1 LCKSSNYILPM
12 LSRFY
17 THWKDSFAGI
27 PIRVWLLSLV
37 SLVNRC
43 GSMVVVFLSIY
54 LNKHLGFGIQEAGYV
69 LGCFGAGALLGTYL
83 GGKLTDRIGYFPVMI
98 WSLVLNGLVLVS
110 LIWISN
116 FWAMCAVVFLLSTVS
131 DAFRP
136 ANSVAISRYCSPEN
150 RTRSIS
156 LYRMSINLGWAVA
169 PALGGLMVALGWH
182 WLYVADGVTC
192 ILAAILLWVYMA
204 PKPGEKELKTGSAEK
219 AAPPVRVTVSPYR
232 DIPFLVFI
240 VFTTLNAIVFMQ
252 FLWTVPVFFKDSYH
266 WSEQMIGLVTAVNGL
281 LVFMV
286 EMPLIYGIEGR
297 NSRLYYVRF
306 GLVLYAVSYLSFL
319 FPPGGLITAMIY
331 IVAISFGEMFV
342 MPFSSNFVFAYAE
355 KGSAGSYMALYG
367 IAYSIA
373 NIIAPI
379 LGTQVIAH
387 WGYQVLWLVLGVLAA
402 ISWGGF
408 RLLEKRTEGKKVRMA
423 EAAA

>member
-1 LCKSSNYILPM
+1 M
-12 LSRFY
+12 LSRFF

-27 PIRVWLLSLV
+27 PVRIWLLSLV

-43 GSMVVVFLSIY
+43 GSMVVVFLTIY
-54 LNKHLGFGIQEAGYV
+54 LTKHLGFGIQEAGYV
-69 LGCFGAGALLGTYL
+69 LGCFGAGALLGTFL
-83 GGKLTDRIGYFPVMI
+83 GGKLSDRIGFFPIMI
-98 WSLVLNGLVLVS
+98 WSLLLNGVVLVL
-110 LIWISN
+110 LIWIHD
-116 FWAMCAVVFLLSTVS
+116 FWAMCVAVFLLSAVA

-136 ANSVAISRYCSPEN
+136 ANSVAISQYCSPEN

-169 PALGGLMVALGWH
+169 PALGGLMIGFGWH
-182 WLYVADGVTC
+182 WLFVADGVTC

-204 PKPGEKELKTGSAEK
+204 PKPGEGVLKKTLPEQDERPK
-219 AAPPVRVTVSPYR
+219 TEAPSPYR
-232 DIPFLVFI
+232 DGPFLVFI

-266 WSEQMIGLVTAVNGL
+266 WSEQTIGLVSAVNGL

-297 NSRLYYVRF
+297 RSRLHYVRL

-342 MPFSSNFVFAYAE
+342 MPFSSNFVFGYAT

-367 IAYSIA
+367 IAYSVA
-373 NIIAPI
+373 NIVAPV
-379 LGTQVIAH
+379 LGTQVIAL
-387 WGYQVLWLVLGVLAA
+387 WGYEVLWLVLGVLAA
-402 ISWGGF
+402 ISWIGF
-408 RLLEKRTEGKKVRMA
+408 WLLEKKTEGKHVRLA
-423 EAAA
+423 EAVS

>member
-1 LCKSSNYILPM
+1 M
-12 LSRFY
+12 LSRFF
-17 THWKDSFAGI
+17 THWKESYAGI
-27 PIRVWLLSLV
+27 PVRVWLLSLV

-69 LGCFGAGALLGTYL
+69 LGCFGVGALLGTYL
-83 GGKLTDRIGYFPVMI
+83 GGKLTDRIGFFPVMI
-98 WSLVLNGLVLVS
+98 WSLLLNGLVLVL
-110 LIWISN
+110 LIWIST
-116 FWAMCAVVFLLSTVS
+116 FWAMCAAVFLLSTVS

-136 ANSVAISRYCSPEN
+136 ANSVAISRYCAPEN

-182 WLYVADGVTC
+182 WLFVADGVTC

-204 PKPGEKELKTGSAEK
+204 PKPGDPDVKTGNAEK
-219 AAPPVRVTVSPYR
+219 VEHTKSVSASPYR

-266 WSEQMIGLVTAVNGL
+266 WSEQTIGLVTAVNGL

-297 NSRLYYVRF
+297 RSRLHYVRL

-342 MPFSSNFVFAYAE
+342 MPFSSNFVFGYAE

-367 IAYSIA
+367 IAYSVA
-373 NIIAPI
+373 NIIAPV
-379 LGTQVIAH
+379 LGTQLIAL
-387 WGYQVLWLVLGVLAA
+387 WGYHTLWLVLGALTA
-402 ISWGGF
+402 ISWVGF
-408 RLLEKRTEGKKVRMA
+408 WLLEKRTEGKNLRVA
-423 EAAA
+423 EVAA

>member
-1 LCKSSNYILPM
+1 M
-12 LSRFY
+12 LSRFF

-43 GSMVVVFLSIY
+43 GSMVIVFLTIY

-83 GGKLTDRIGYFPVMI
+83 GGRLTDRIGYFPIMI
-98 WSLVLNGLVLVS
+98 WSLLLNGVVLVL

-116 FWAMCAVVFLLSTVS
+116 FWTMCLVVFLLSTVS

-136 ANSVAISRYCSPEN
+136 ANSVAIARYCSPEN

-169 PALGGLMVALGWH
+169 PALGGLMVGLGWH
-182 WLYVADGVTC
+182 WLFVADGVTC
-192 ILAAILLWVYMA
+192 ILAAILLWAYMA
-204 PKPGEKELKTGSAEK
+204 PKAGEQEQKNAVTENAEQTQTTSA
-219 AAPPVRVTVSPYR
+219 SPYR
-232 DIPFLVFI
+232 DVPFLVFI

-252 FLWTVPVFFKDSYH
+252 FLWTVPVFFKDSYY
-266 WSEQMIGLVTAVNGL
+266 WSEQTIGLVSGVNGL
-281 LVFMV
+281 LVFLI

-297 NSRLYYVRF
+297 RSRLHYVRL
-306 GLVLYAVSYLSFL
+306 GLVLYALSYLSFL

-342 MPFSSNFVFAYAE
+342 MPFSSNFVFGYAE

-367 IAYSIA
+367 IAYSVA
-373 NIIAPI
+373 NIVAPI
-379 LGTQVIAH
+379 LGTQVIAV
-387 WGYQVLWLVLGVLAA
+387 WGYQTLWLVLGVLAA
-402 ISWGGF
+402 ISWIGF
-408 RLLEKRTEGKKVRMA
+408 WLLEKRTERRNVRLA
-423 EAAA
+423 EIAA

>member
-1 LCKSSNYILPM
+1 M
-12 LSRFY
+12 LSRFF

-27 PIRVWLLSLV
+27 PVRIWLLSLV

-43 GSMVVVFLSIY
+43 GSMVVVFLTIY
-54 LNKHLGFGIQEAGYV
+54 LTKHMGFGIQEAGYV
-69 LGCFGAGALLGTYL
+69 LGCFGSGALLGTFL
-83 GGKLTDRIGYFPVMI
+83 GGKLSDRIGYFPIMI
-98 WSLVLNGLVLVS
+98 WSLLLNGLVLVS
-110 LIWISN
+110 LIWVHD
-116 FWAMCAVVFLLSTVS
+116 FWAMCVAVFMLSAVA

-136 ANSVAISRYCSPEN
+136 ANSVAISQYCSPEN

-169 PALGGLMVALGWH
+169 PALGGLMVGLGWH
-182 WLYVADGVTC
+182 WLFVADGVTC

-204 PKPGEKELKTGSAEK
+204 PKSGERVLNKNLPEQDERPKT
-219 AAPPVRVTVSPYR
+219 AAPSPYR
-232 DIPFLVFI
+232 DGPFLVFI

-266 WSEQMIGLVTAVNGL
+266 WSEQTIGLVSAVNGL

-297 NSRLYYVRF
+297 RSRLHYVRL

-342 MPFSSNFVFAYAE
+342 MPFSSNFVFGYAT

-367 IAYSIA
+367 IAYSVA
-373 NIIAPI
+373 NIIAPV
-379 LGTQVIAH
+379 LGTQVIAL
-387 WGYQVLWLVLGVLAA
+387 WGYEVLWLVLGVLVA
-402 ISWGGF
+402 ISWIGF
-408 RLLEKRTEGKKVRMA
+408 WLLEKKTEGKHVRLA
-423 EAAA
+423 EAVS